1 MVKFNVSFLNT
12 FKIMIF
18 CKCKVINKHNTIVNN
33 TVTKLVTILGK
44 YFFENLNPT
53 RYLNMNLV
61 TIYFCI
67 DFDFFGSDL
76 IKNYTVIV
84 L

>member
-1 MVKFNVSFLNT
+1 M
-12 FKIMIF
+12 
-18 CKCKVINKHNTIVNN
+18 NKHNAIFNN
-33 TVTKLVTILGK
+33 TVTKLVTMGK
-44 YFFENLNPT
+44 YFFANLNPT
-53 RYLNMNLV
+53 RYLNMNLI

-76 IKNYTVIV
+76 IKNYTVMV